1 MNRKLAGNLRC
12 PIFTGLLALIL
23 LLASTGVY
31 AIQDLL
37 ALQGSV
43 TTTAGANVN
52 NGNLTVLIYDNATA
66 GSLIYNSSTDYYSK
80 INAGRFDV
88 MLGDG
93 SVVLSLILNKIY
105 YMDILVNNENLNFS
119 GNDRQI
125 FQSPVGTA
133 AIKVGNQTM
142 TGLCPTGWVM
152 VPGNASLGTTDF
164 CVMKY
169 EAKNRDGVPQSISD
183 GTPWVS
189 INQPDS
195 AGNCSR
201 IGAHLCTATEAQT
214 ISRNIEAQAAN
225 WKNNVIGTC
234 MYGGHVDNDPANA
247 LAASTDNN
255 PYSGTN
261 DAATDTFEC
270 PFDTTVGASDGKEQ
284 RRTFNLSNGE
294 VIWDWSGNVYEWLAN
309 TCTGGTGAGNWDAT
323 AAWQEW
329 TAAAFND
336 YERPTLGPSSSL
348 WDANNGTGRYYG
360 CTANGNAFLRGGHW
374 GSGAYAGVFNL
385 YLDGAP
391 SYVNSDFGFRC
402 CMVP

>member
-1 MNRKLAGNLRC
+1 MSKKSERNLKFL
-12 PIFTGLLALIL
+12 IAVILLSLTLIL
-23 LLASTGVY
+23 ANTGVY
-31 AIQDLL
+31 AIRDLL

-43 TTTAGANVN
+43 TTSAGANVN

-66 GSLIYNSSTDYYSK
+66 GNLVYNSSTDYNSK

-93 SVVLSLILNKIY
+93 SVELSLILNKIY

-133 AIKVGNQTM
+133 GIKVGNQTI
-142 TGLCPTGWVM
+142 TGLCPTGWIM
-152 VPGNASLGTTDF
+152 IPGNASLGTTDF

-169 EAKNRDGVPQSISD
+169 EAKQRDGVPQSISD

-201 IGAHLCTATEAQT
+201 IGAHLCTAKEAQT
-214 ISRNIEAQAAN
+214 ISRDIESVAAN

-234 MYGGHVDNDPANA
+234 LYGGHIDNDPANA

-270 PFDTTVGASDGKEQ
+270 PFDTTPGGSDGKEQ

-294 VIWDWSGNVYEWLAN
+294 VIWDWSGNVWEWLSN
-309 TCTGGTGAGNWDAT
+309 TCTGGTGAGNWDST

-329 TAAAFND
+329 TASAFDD
-336 YERPTLGPSSSL
+336 YERATLGPSSSV

-360 CTANGNAFLRGGHW
+360 CTANGNAFIRSGGW
-374 GSGAYAGVFNL
+374 DGGVYAGVFTL
-385 YLDGAP
+385 YLSNAP
-391 SYVNSDFGFRC
+391 SGVGTSVGFRC